1 MPKLARA
8 LAALAALVLAAASP
22 PGDTAPA
29 PTVPAPAAPAP
40 AAAPPAAAAP
50 ETPAPAP
57 AGPRSDVPSVTDSA
71 ALPPAA
77 PEAGA
82 PAAKPHPARHASHV
96 HRRAPPPAAA
106 AAAAAGTDATVAL
119 TTQPGS
125 ELETTATRLVA
136 SDLKQSR
143 SAGDPPVMLVGSARL
158 SVKPGPAALFVQVQS
173 ADFCG
178 SAGCST
184 SAYLRNGDNW
194 TKVLDSISG
203 PIKVSRRSHH
213 GMYDLLVHGRDRW
226 VWNGTAYADTLPS
239 PDVDLLHSVKK

>member
-1 MPKLARA
+1 MSAMPERNLPRLLRV
-8 LAALAALVLAAASP
+8 LAALLALPLAAAA
-22 PGDTAPA
+22 PGGDPA
-29 PTVPAPAAPAP
+29 PAPAAPA
-40 AAAPPAAAAP
+40 AAA
-50 ETPAPAP
+50 
-57 AGPRSDVPSVTDSA
+57 RSDVPSVTDSA
-71 ALPPAA
+71 APVAPPADSA
-77 PEAGA
+77 PVASPDA
-82 PAAKPHPARHASHV
+82 ASAQASPQAAKPRVARHVSHA
-96 HRRAPPPAAA
+96 HRRAPAAVSA
-106 AAAAAGTDATVAL
+106 PAAGTDAAVAL

-136 SDLKQSR
+136 SDLRQSR

-184 SAYLRNGDNW
+184 SAYLRNGASW

-203 PIKVSRRSHH
+203 PIRVSRRSHL

-239 PDVDLLHSVKK
+239 PDVDLLHSVRK